1 MVWLLLGMVYMIM
14 SPLAMSGGAP
24 AMPEA
29 IKHAINLALSGNIG
43 AVTYT
48 VGTTLG
54 LLVLFLGRR
63 FFVKPVVAW
72 AAWSNPIKSSAA
84 ALNRSPVGSRS
95 EDFSPIRRCSI
106 RVERVRRTL
115 STVARRRIS
124 RHTTR

>member
-1 MVWLLLGMVYMIM
+1 MHGTQAQDISGFLGFYYLILAVMNGLAALWLWQRWGKTALAMVWLLLGMVYMIM

-72 AAWSNPIKSSAA
+72 AG
-84 ALNRSPVGSRS
+84 LNL
-95 EDFSPIRRCSI
+95 
-106 RVERVRRTL
+106 TL
-115 STVARRRIS
+115 
-124 RHTTR
+124 